1 MGLVAF
7 LRKSEVLLRCPRT
20 PPGQLPVVIAQTL
33 GCQRKDSGADKILE
47 GVVMDP
53 HIGSVIVIA
62 YFSIGPPDQT
72 EAGGPVAVSESRP
85 EDEFKS
91 PQGLFHQSLTE
102 QRALSS
108 LSSELQKAL
117 YSLRGLDRL
126 LGHVA
131 RVVPA
136 AAVGKLQAFMLRV
149 CVHMAEAMLARNRIT
164 APLTE
169 QEVYSFPRYVLQ
181 NTVPYRKPFSCH
193 AACTDSVFPLL
204 RQL

>member
-1 MGLVAF
+1 MGPVAF

-126 LGHVA
+126 LGQVA

-164 APLTE
+164 TPFAE
-169 QEVYSFPRYVLQ
+169 QKIYPFPRHLIQ
-181 NTVPYRKPFSCH
+181 NTVSDREPVSGHIPRL
-193 AACTDSVFPLL
+193 DSVLAFLS
-204 RQL
+204 QL